1 MTTRRQFATTLAALT
16 AGAIVG
22 GRSRAY
28 AEGPLR
34 MAFSIDSLA
43 GVNVNDARAAYKV
56 WESEVIEKFG
66 LKNMEFYSDIF
77 YPSAQILQMI
87 RSRQIECFTLT
98 TLEYAS
104 ILNFA
109 NPEEMVLV
117 SEVANGVDYLLL
129 VHQDS
134 RFHTIEDLKS
144 AKLLMHHHRDTT
156 LLKTWLNVK
165 LAEMGQRGID
175 QFFASAEMRDKLNE
189 VILPVFFRNA
199 DAGAIS
205 RRVFDIAVELN
216 PQLGRQLRIVATS
229 PKVIPVGIWFLKD
242 CDPETMREV
251 MNVVTKFGSIP
262 AGRQILALYQSSRLV
277 QCPCSVMSDSLKLVR
292 QSERLHQA

>member
-1 MTTRRQFATTLAALT
+1 
-16 AGAIVG
+16 
-22 GRSRAY
+22 
-28 AEGPLR
+28 